1 MASEKLKEMLRKE
14 VTTFMEQVLDDPDNS
29 KLEEIL
35 NSKSIDIRLN
45 SLDML
50 YLIER
55 ASSSDSIVPSES
67 SNKDSLVL
75 AGFYEGLLS
84 GLDIG
89 LHFGYLEGINM
100 YANLLNNALDGIKD
114 DIDKDVA
121 KNPTSK

>member
-1 MASEKLKEMLRKE
+1 MASEKLKEMVRKE
-14 VTTFMEQVLDDPDNS
+14 VTAFMEQVLDDPDNS
-29 KLEEIL
+29 KLEDIL

-55 ASSSDSIVPSES
+55 ASSNDSIVPSES
-67 SNKDSLVL
+67 SDKNSLVL

-89 LHFGYLEGINM
+89 LRFGYLEGINM
-100 YANLLNNALDGIKD
+100 YAKLLNDALDGIKY
-114 DIDKDVA
+114 DINKNVA